1 MEQKKDIIP
10 KSENNG
16 SFDKGTILIVV
27 ILFMFSSK
35 LLDIVWDIGKA
46 LIYIIVIIYCLN
58 YLNPNIADKI
68 KEIINDFINFD
79 SNGVYKKN
87 GESNNIF
94 KNLISKISST
104 VLNIFKPVKSTKKE
118 IIEEPV
124 DQKVVRRD
132 IDLEKI
138 RKTDIP
144 FDAGVRT
151 LDNRE
156 NTIGRKL
163 SN

>member
-10 KSENNG
+10 KSKNNG

-58 YLNPNIADKI
+58 FLNPNIADKI

-79 SNGVYKKN
+79 SNGVYKKT

-94 KNLISKISST
+94 KNLLSKISST
-104 VLNIFKPVKSTKKE
+104 VLNIFKPAKSSKKE
-118 IIEEPV
+118 IIEEPS
-124 DQKVVRRD
+124 DQKVV
-132 IDLEKI
+132 IKHDLEKI
-138 RKTDIP
+138 RKSDVP

-151 LDNRE
+151 LDNKD